1 MKTNLK
7 WGDRVITTKR
17 AIEKNI
23 FPEHRNGIY
32 LGKSKTSLSI
42 VVVCEGQKTP
52 GWYYSP
58 FWKKAK

>member
-7 WGDRVITTKR
+7 WGDRVITTKK

-23 FPEHRNGIY
+23 FPKHQKGIY
-32 LGKSKTSLSI
+32 LGESRTSLSI
-42 VVVCEGQKTP
+42 VVVCMRQKTP

-58 FWKKAK
+58 FWKKDE